1 MSLVRVSRLSRS
13 VVSVALLVALG
24 APAAAETP
32 APASQDVGLG
42 KLGARG
48 QPLEDPSGAA
58 LASFYTAL
66 RAAEAKP
73 GVVRVFHYGDSAIV
87 VDTITGA
94 IRRRLQARF
103 GDGGHGFVAV
113 GRPWKWYR
121 HLDVRHGCNE
131 VWTLRRV
138 TKPKGTDGRFG
149 MGGISAHTALGGAD
163 AWFATAAKGSVG
175 GRVSRFEIL
184 YLRQPRGGRLKLEL
198 DGKPLAPLDTAG
210 AQLESA
216 VHTVRTTDGPH
227 KLSLET
233 AGGGEVRLFGVALE
247 RDRGLVY
254 DSLGINGAR
263 VKNLLNF
270 EPQHLQEQYR
280 VRPPHLVVINFGTNE
295 TDDSP
300 NPGDA
305 YKRGLQAVLARVRQ
319 AGPGS
324 SCLVMSLPD
333 RANKRGAEETNGSMA
348 SVPRLVKLQREAAA
362 ASGCAFWSTFDAM
375 GGAGSMRRWANA
387 HLSGDSTHLT
397 TKGAEAIADLFVRAL
412 VADYE
417 AFKRRAAP
425 APAPAPTGS
434 RRGP

>member
-1 MSLVRVSRLSRS
+1 MRLVRVAPLARPILC
-13 VVSVALLVALG
+13 VALLVAFG
-24 APAAAETP
+24 PQAAAETP
-32 APASQDVGLG
+32 APASQDVSLQ
-42 KLGARG
+42 KLGARV
-48 QPLEDPSGAA
+48 QPIEDPSGAA
-58 LASFYTAL
+58 LGAFYTAL
-66 RAAEAKP
+66 RAAEAKT
-73 GVVRVFHYGDSAIV
+73 GLVRVLHYGDSAIV

-94 IRRRLQARF
+94 MRRRLQARF

-163 AWFATAAKGSVG
+163 AWFATAAKGPVG

-184 YLRQPRGGRLKLEL
+184 YLRQPRGGRLKLAL
-198 DGKPLAPLDTAG
+198 DGKPLAPLETAG
-210 AQLESA
+210 AQVESA

-227 KLSLET
+227 KLALET

-263 VKNLLNF
+263 VKHLLNF
-270 EPQHLQEQYR
+270 DPHHLQEQYR

-295 TDDSP
+295 TDDTP

-305 YKRGLQAVLARVRQ
+305 YRRGLQAVLARVRQ
-319 AGPGS
+319 AGGA

-333 RANKRGAEETNGSMA
+333 RANKPGTAGANGSMA

-375 GGAGSMRRWANA
+375 GGAGAMRRWAA
-387 HLSGDSTHLT
+387 ARLGAGDATHLT
-397 TKGAEAIADLFVRAL
+397 TKGAELIADLFVRAL
-412 VADYE
+412 LADYQ
-417 AFKRRAAP
+417 AFQQRAP
-425 APAPAPTGS
+425 APGP

>member
-1 MSLVRVSRLSRS
+1 MRLARVGPLARHLACVTLFLSLGSE
-13 VVSVALLVALG
+13 
-24 APAAAETP
+24 AAATPP
-32 APASQDVGLG
+32 APAPLDAALQ
-42 KLGARG
+42 KLGARVA
-48 QPLEDPSGAA
+48 PIEDPSGQA
-58 LASFYTAL
+58 LATFYTAL
-66 RAAEAKP
+66 RAVDAQA
-73 GVVRVFHYGDSAIV
+73 GVARVLHYGDSAIV

-94 IRRRLQARF
+94 MRRRLQARF

-149 MGGISAHTALGGAD
+149 VGGISAHTTLAGAD
-163 AWFATAAKGSVG
+163 AWFATATKGPVG
-175 GRVSRFEIL
+175 GRVSRFDIL
-184 YLRQPRGGRLKLEL
+184 YLRQPRGGALKLEL
-198 DGKPLAPLDTAG
+198 DGKPLAPLVTAG
-210 AQLESA
+210 PRVESA
-216 VHTVRTTDGPH
+216 VHTVRTTDGAH

-270 EPQHLQEQYR
+270 EPHHLQEQYR
-280 VRPPHLVVINFGTNE
+280 VRQPHLVIINFGTNE
-295 TDDSP
+295 TDDTRS
-300 NPGDA
+300 PGDA
-305 YKRGLQAVLARVRQ
+305 YRRGLQAVLARIRQ
-319 AGPGS
+319 AGGGA

-333 RANKRGAEETNGSMA
+333 RANKRGTDGAEGSMV
-348 SVPRLVKLQREAAA
+348 SVPRLVRLQREAAA

-375 GGAGSMRRWANA
+375 GGVGSMRRWAA
-387 HLSGDSTHLT
+387 ARLGAGDATHLT
-397 TKGAEAIADLFVRAL
+397 TKGADLIADLFVRAL
-412 VADYE
+412 LADYQ
-417 AFKRRAAP
+417 AFQRRAAVP
-425 APAPAPTGS
+425 GP

>member
-1 MSLVRVSRLSRS
+1 MRLAR
-13 VVSVALLVALG
+13 VALLTSPVLVVSLLVAV
-24 APAAAETP
+24 ATEAAAAPP
-32 APASQDVGLG
+32 APASQEAPLQ
-42 KLGARG
+42 KLGARA
-48 QPLEDPSGAA
+48 QPIEDPSGSA
-58 LASFYTAL
+58 LTAFYTAL
-66 RAAEAKP
+66 RGAEAKT
-73 GVVRVFHYGDSAIV
+73 GLVRVLHYGDSAIV

-94 IRRRLQARF
+94 MRRRLQARF

-163 AWFATAAKGSVG
+163 AWFATATKTPVG

-198 DGKPLAPLDTAG
+198 DGQPLAPLETAG
-210 AQLESA
+210 PQVESA

-227 KLSLET
+227 KLALET

-270 EPQHLQEQYR
+270 EPRHLQEQYR
-280 VRPPHLVVINFGTNE
+280 VRPPHLIVINFGTNE

-300 NPGDA
+300 NPGDG
-305 YKRGLQAVLARVRQ
+305 YRRGLEAVLARVRQ
-319 AGPGS
+319 AAPGA

-333 RANKRGAEETNGSMA
+333 RANKRGADGADGSMV

-362 ASGCAFWSTFDAM
+362 SSGCAFWSTFDAM
-375 GGAGSMRRWANA
+375 GGVGSMRRWAA
-387 HLSGDSTHLT
+387 ARLSGDSTHLT
-397 TKGAEAIADLFVRAL
+397 TKGAEAIADLFVKAL
-412 VADYE
+412 VTDFA
-417 AFKRRAAP
+417 AFKHRAA
-425 APAPAPTGS
+425 APPAPTGS

>member
-1 MSLVRVSRLSRS
+1 MRLVRVPLLPRAVLC
-13 VVSVALLVALG
+13 VALLVAL
-24 APAAAETP
+24 APPAAAGPP
-32 APASQDVGLG
+32 AAASQEAGLQ
-42 KLGARG
+42 KLGARVA
-48 QPLEDPSGAA
+48 PIEDPAGQA
-58 LASFYTAL
+58 LAAFYTAL
-66 RAAEAKP
+66 RAVDAKT
-73 GVVRVFHYGDSAIV
+73 GVARVLHYGDSAIV

-94 IRRRLQARF
+94 MRRRLQARF

-163 AWFATAAKGSVG
+163 AWFATATKGPVG
-175 GRVSRFEIL
+175 GRVSHFDIL
-184 YLRQPRGGRLKLEL
+184 YLRQPRGGALKLEL
-198 DGKPLAPLDTAG
+198 DGHPLAPLATAG
-210 AQLESA
+210 PKVESA

-227 KLSLET
+227 RLRLET

-270 EPQHLQEQYR
+270 DQHHLQEQYR
-280 VRPPHLVVINFGTNE
+280 VRPPHLIIINFGTNE
-295 TDDSP
+295 TDDAP

-305 YKRGLQAVLARVRQ
+305 YRRGLQAVLTRVRQ
-319 AGPGS
+319 AASGA

-333 RANKRGAEETNGSMA
+333 RANKRGADGEAGSMV

-362 ASGCAFWSTFDAM
+362 ATGCAFWSTFDAM
-375 GGAGSMRRWANA
+375 GGVGSMRRWAA
-387 HLSGDSTHLT
+387 ARLGAGDATHLT
-397 TKGAEAIADLFVRAL
+397 TKGAELIADLFVRAL
-412 VADYE
+412 LADYQ
-417 AFKRRAAP
+417 ASSQRAAP
-425 APAPAPTGS
+425 PPAPPGA